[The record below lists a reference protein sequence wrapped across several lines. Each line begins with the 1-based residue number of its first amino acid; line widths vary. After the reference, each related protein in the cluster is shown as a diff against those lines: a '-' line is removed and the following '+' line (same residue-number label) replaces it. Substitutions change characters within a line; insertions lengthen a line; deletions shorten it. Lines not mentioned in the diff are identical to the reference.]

1 MIVVFIVGYN
11 VFVRSEGIVEQY
23 LTTIP
28 VTVNRSFAMRS
39 LASFLGCAVSCE
51 IFNVVV
57 HLGCE
62 VSSLDM

>member
-28 VTVNRSFAMRS
+28 VTVNRSVAMRS
-39 LASFLGCAVSCE
+39 LASFLGLR
-51 IFNVVV
+51 IF
-57 HLGCE
+57 
-62 VSSLDM
+62 M